1 MSEAQTSAVVLTLI
15 KRPVTSADFKAN
27 AEFYHAA
34 AVKANEAY
42 NVAAA
47 AFNRAQELENVV
59 AGTQITFNEGKGE
72 KAEVLTGKV
81 ITRLDNGTYQ
91 VLVQYVGAPA
101 RLVIV
106 KPVDI
111 VHITVDTL
119 GAGVEVPTEEVEA
132 PAPTPEFD
140 AQ

>member
-1 MSEAQTSAVVLTLI
+1 MSEAQTAAVVLTLI

-47 AFNRAQELENVV
+47 AFNRAQELENVI
-59 AGTQITFNEGKGE
+59 AGTQVTFNEGKGE

-81 ITRLDNGTYQ
+81 ITRLDTGAYQ

-106 KPVDI
+106 KPADI
-111 VHITVDTL
+111 VHITV
-119 GAGVEVPTEEVEA
+119 ETEAVEA